1 MMRGWLEFWHSFS
14 RNRAALLGL
23 GIVAAIL
30 LMAAAAPLLYPG
42 DPADMVA
49 PPFLWPLQ
57 DGQFPFGSDVL
68 GRDLGAEI
76 FHGAHVSLLIGAAA
90 TIAAVTIGIIVGA
103 LAGYYG
109 GAIDDALMG
118 VTEVMQTIPPFV
130 LAIIVVAAFRPSLA
144 TIVLAISIVSWPSV
158 ARLVRAEVLSL
169 RQREFVQA
177 GIAIGMTDLRIILTQ
192 ILPNALTPV
201 IVAASLMMA
210 TAILI
215 EAGLAFL
222 GLGDPNVI
230 SWGAIIGAGRDS
242 IRDAWYISALPGI
255 AIFAAVLGLNL
266 VGEGL
271 TDALNPRLRR
281 R

>member
-1 MMRGWLEFWHSFS
+1 MQRWAEFWHNFR
-14 RNRAALLGL
+14 RNRAALVGL
-23 GIVAAIL
+23 GIVAVIL
-30 LMAAAAPLLYPG
+30 LMTATAPLFYPG

-49 PPFLWPLQ
+49 PPLLWPLQ
-57 DGQFPFGSDVL
+57 DSQFPFGSDVL

-76 FHGAHVSLLIGAAA
+76 FHGAHISLAIGAAA
-90 TIAAVTIGIIVGA
+90 TTAAVTIGVIIGSI
-103 LAGYYG
+103 AGYYRG
-109 GAIDDALMG
+109 PIDDALMTM
-118 VTEVMQTIPPFV
+118 TEVIQTIPPFV
-130 LAIIVVAAFRPSLA
+130 LAIIVVAAFRPSLE
-144 TIVLAISIVSWPSV
+144 TIVLAICVVSWPSV

-169 RQREFVQA
+169 REREFVQA
-177 GIAIGMTDLRIILTQ
+177 GVAMGMSDLRLILTQ
-192 ILPNALTPV
+192 VLPNAMTPV

-210 TAILI
+210 TSILI
-215 EAGLAFL
+215 EAGLSFL

-230 SWGAIIGAGRDS
+230 SWGAIIGAGRES

>member
-1 MMRGWLEFWHSFS
+1 MQRWAEFWYRFR
-14 RNRAALLGL
+14 RNRAALIGL
-23 GIVAAIL
+23 GIVVGIL

-49 PPFLWPLQ
+49 QPFLWPLQ
-57 DGQFPFGSDVL
+57 DSAYPFGTDLL
-68 GRDLGAEI
+68 GRDLGAQI

-90 TIAAVTIGIIVGA
+90 TTAAVTVGVVIGA
-103 LAGYYG
+103 AAGYYG
-109 GAIDDALMG
+109 GRTDDLLMRI
-118 VTEVMQTIPPFV
+118 TEVIQTIPPFV
-130 LAIIVVAAFRPSLA
+130 LAIIVVAAFRPSLQ
-144 TIVLAISIVSWPSV
+144 TIVLAICVVSWPSI

-169 RQREFVQA
+169 REREFVQA
-177 GIAIGMTDLRIILTQ
+177 GIAMGMSDLRLVLTQ
-192 ILPNALTPV
+192 LLPNALAPV
-201 IVAASLMMA
+201 IIAASLMMA
-210 TAILI
+210 TSILI
-215 EAGLAFL
+215 EAGLSFL

-271 TDALNPRLRR
+271 NDALNPRLRR

>member
-1 MMRGWLEFWHSFS
+1 MSGWMQFWQSFC
-14 RNRAALLGL
+14 RNRAAVVGL
-23 GIVAAIL
+23 GIVGAIL
-30 LMAAAAPLLYPG
+30 LMVAAAPLIYPG

-57 DGQFPFGSDVL
+57 DRAFPFGSDVL

-76 FHGAHVSLLIGAAA
+76 FHGAHVSLLIGGTA
-90 TIAAVTIGIIVGA
+90 TAAAVTIGIIVGA

-109 GAIDDALMG
+109 GPIDDALMG
-118 VTEVMQTIPPFV
+118 ITEVMQTIPPFV
-130 LAIIVVAAFRPSLA
+130 LAIIVVAAFRPSLE
-144 TIVLAISIVSWPSV
+144 TIVLAISVVSWPSV

-169 RQREFVQA
+169 REREFVQA

-210 TAILI
+210 TSILI

-242 IRDAWYISALPGI
+242 IRDAWYISAVPGI

-271 TDALNPRLRR
+271 SDALNPRLRR

>member
-1 MMRGWLEFWHSFS
+1 MQRWAEFWHNFR
-14 RNRAALLGL
+14 RNRAALVGL

-30 LMAAAAPLLYPG
+30 LMTATAPLLYPG

-49 PPFLWPLQ
+49 PPLLWPLQ
-57 DGQFPFGSDVL
+57 DSQFPFGSDVL

-76 FHGAHVSLLIGAAA
+76 FHGAHISLAIGAAA
-90 TIAAVTIGIIVGA
+90 TTAAVTIGLIIGSI
-103 LAGYYG
+103 AGYYG
-109 GAIDDALMG
+109 GPIDDALMAI
-118 VTEVMQTIPPFV
+118 TEVIQTIPPFV
-130 LAIIVVAAFRPSLA
+130 LAIIVVAAFSPSLE
-144 TIVLAISIVSWPSV
+144 TIVLAICVVSWPSV

-169 RQREFVQA
+169 REREFVQA
-177 GIAIGMTDLRIILTQ
+177 GVAMGMSDPRLILTQ
-192 ILPNALTPV
+192 ILPNAMTPV

-210 TAILI
+210 TSILS
-215 EAGLAFL
+215 EAGLSFL

-230 SWGAIIGAGRDS
+230 SWGAIIGAGRES

>member
-1 MMRGWLEFWHSFS
+1 MQRWAEFWHNFR
-14 RNRAALLGL
+14 RNRAALVGL

-30 LMAAAAPLLYPG
+30 LMTATAPLLYPG

-49 PPFLWPLQ
+49 PPLLWPLQ
-57 DGQFPFGSDVL
+57 DSQFPFGSDVL

-76 FHGAHVSLLIGAAA
+76 FHGAHISLAIGAAA
-90 TIAAVTIGIIVGA
+90 TTAAVTIGLIIGSI
-103 LAGYYG
+103 AGYYG
-109 GAIDDALMG
+109 GPIDDALMAI
-118 VTEVMQTIPPFV
+118 TEVIQTIPPFV
-130 LAIIVVAAFRPSLA
+130 LAIIVVAAFSPSLE
-144 TIVLAISIVSWPSV
+144 TIVLAICVVSWPSV

-169 RQREFVQA
+169 REREFVQA
-177 GIAIGMTDLRIILTQ
+177 GVAMGMSDPRLILTQ
-192 ILPNALTPV
+192 ILPNAMTPV

-210 TAILI
+210 TSILI
-215 EAGLAFL
+215 EAGLSFL

-230 SWGAIIGAGRDS
+230 SWGAIIGAGRES

>member
-1 MMRGWLEFWHSFS
+1 MQRWAEFWYRFR
-14 RNRAALLGL
+14 RNRAALIGL
-23 GIVAAIL
+23 GIVVGIL

-49 PPFLWPLQ
+49 QPFLWPLQ
-57 DGQFPFGSDVL
+57 DSAYPFGTDLL
-68 GRDLGAEI
+68 GRDLGAQI

-90 TIAAVTIGIIVGA
+90 TTAAVTVGVVIGA
-103 LAGYYG
+103 TAGYYG
-109 GAIDDALMG
+109 GRTDDLLMRI
-118 VTEVMQTIPPFV
+118 TEVIQTIPPFV
-130 LAIIVVAAFRPSLA
+130 LAIIVVAAFRPSLQ
-144 TIVLAISIVSWPSV
+144 TIVLAICVVSWPSI

-169 RQREFVQA
+169 REREFVQA
-177 GIAIGMTDLRIILTQ
+177 GIAMGMSDLRLVLTQ
-192 ILPNALTPV
+192 LLPNALAPV
-201 IVAASLMMA
+201 IIAASLMMA
-210 TAILI
+210 TSILI
-215 EAGLAFL
+215 EAGLSFL

-271 TDALNPRLRR
+271 NDALNPRLRR

>member
-1 MMRGWLEFWHSFS
+1 MSSWLEFWQNFR
-14 RNRAALLGL
+14 RNRAAVVGV

-42 DPADMVA
+42 DPADMAA
-49 PPFLWPLQ
+49 PPFLWPLH
-57 DGQFPFGSDVL
+57 DRQFPFGSDVL

-76 FHGAHVSLLIGAAA
+76 FHGAHVSLLIGAVATTAA
-90 TIAAVTIGIIVGA
+90 ITIGVIIGS

-109 GAIDDALMG
+109 GPIDDALMG
-118 VTEVMQTIPPFV
+118 VTEVVQTIPPFV
-130 LAIIVVAAFRPSLA
+130 LAIIVVAAFRPSLG
-144 TIVLAISIVSWPSV
+144 TIVLAICVVSWPSV

-169 RQREFVQA
+169 REREFVQA
-177 GIAIGMTDLRIILTQ
+177 SIAIGMTDLRIILTQ

-201 IVAASLMMA
+201 IVAASLIMA
-210 TAILI
+210 TSILI
-215 EAGLAFL
+215 EAGLSFL

-230 SWGAIIGAGRDS
+230 SWGTIIGAGRDS
-242 IRDAWYISALPGI
+242 IRDAWYISAVPGI

-271 TDALNPRLRR
+271 ADALNPRLRR

>member
-1 MMRGWLEFWHSFS
+1 MSGSMEFWQSFC
-14 RNRAALLGL
+14 RNRAAVVGL

-30 LMAAAAPLLYPG
+30 LMVVAAPLLYPG

-57 DGQFPFGSDVL
+57 DREFPFGSDVL

-76 FHGAHVSLLIGAAA
+76 FHGAHVSLLIGATA
-90 TIAAVTIGIIVGA
+90 TAAAVTIGIVVGA

-109 GAIDDALMG
+109 GPIDDALMG
-118 VTEVMQTIPPFV
+118 ITEVMQTIPPFV
-130 LAIIVVAAFRPSLA
+130 LAIIVVAAFRPSLE
-144 TIVLAISIVSWPSV
+144 TIVLAISVVSWPAV

-169 RQREFVQA
+169 REREFVQA

-210 TAILI
+210 TSILI

-242 IRDAWYISALPGI
+242 IRDAWYISAVPGI

-271 TDALNPRLRR
+271 ADALNPRLRR

>member
-1 MMRGWLEFWHSFS
+1 MQRWAEFWYKFR
-14 RNRAALLGL
+14 RNRAALIGL
-23 GIVAAIL
+23 GIVVGIL

-49 PPFLWPLQ
+49 QPFLWPLQ
-57 DGQFPFGSDVL
+57 DSAYPFGTDLL
-68 GRDLGAEI
+68 GRDLGAQI

-90 TIAAVTIGIIVGA
+90 TTASVTVGVVIGAA
-103 LAGYYG
+103 AGYYG
-109 GAIDDALMG
+109 GRIDDLLMRI
-118 VTEVMQTIPPFV
+118 TEVIQTIPPFV
-130 LAIIVVAAFRPSLA
+130 LAIIVVSAFRPSLQ
-144 TIVLAISIVSWPSV
+144 TIVLAICVVSWPSI

-169 RQREFVQA
+169 REREFVQA
-177 GIAIGMTDLRIILTQ
+177 GIAMGMSDLRLVLTQ

-201 IVAASLMMA
+201 IIAASLMMA
-210 TAILI
+210 TSILI
-215 EAGLAFL
+215 EAGLSFL

-271 TDALNPRLRR
+271 NDALNPRLRR

>member
-1 MMRGWLEFWHSFS
+1 MSGWQEFWQNFC
-14 RNRAALLGL
+14 RNRAAVAGL

-57 DGQFPFGSDVL
+57 DRQFPFGSDVL

-90 TIAAVTIGIIVGA
+90 TTAAVMIGVLVGS

-109 GAIDDALMG
+109 GPIDDALMG
-118 VTEVMQTIPPFV
+118 ITEVMQTIPPFV
-130 LAIIVVAAFRPSLA
+130 LAIIVVAALGPSLE
-144 TIVLAISIVSWPSV
+144 TVVLAICVVSWPSV

-169 RQREFVQA
+169 REREFVQA
-177 GIAIGMTDLRIILTQ
+177 GVAIGMTDLRIILTQ
-192 ILPNALTPV
+192 ILPNSLAPV
-201 IVAASLMMA
+201 IVAGSLMMA
-210 TAILI
+210 TSILI
-215 EAGLAFL
+215 EAGLSFL

-242 IRDAWYISALPGI
+242 IRDAWYISAVPGI
-255 AIFAAVLGLNL
+255 AIFVAVLGLNL

-271 TDALNPRLRR
+271 ADALNPRLRR

>member
-1 MMRGWLEFWHSFS
+1 V
-14 RNRAALLGL
+14 L
-23 GIVAAIL
+23 GISV
-30 LMAAAAPLLYPG
+30 
-42 DPADMVA
+42 
-49 PPFLWPLQ
+49 
-57 DGQFPFGSDVL
+57 
-68 GRDLGAEI
+68 
-76 FHGAHVSLLIGAAA
+76 
-90 TIAAVTIGIIVGA
+90 
-103 LAGYYG
+103 
-109 GAIDDALMG
+109 
-118 VTEVMQTIPPFV
+118 
-130 LAIIVVAAFRPSLA
+130 
-144 TIVLAISIVSWPSV
+144 VSWPAV

-210 TAILI
+210 TSILI

-242 IRDAWYISALPGI
+242 IRDAWYISAVPGI

-271 TDALNPRLRR
+271 ADALNPRLRR

>member
-1 MMRGWLEFWHSFS
+1 MQRWAEFWHNFR

-30 LMAAAAPLLYPG
+30 LMTATAPLLYPG

-49 PPFLWPLQ
+49 PPLLWPLQ
-57 DGQFPFGSDVL
+57 DSQFPFGSDVL

-76 FHGAHVSLLIGAAA
+76 FHGAHISLAIGAAA
-90 TIAAVTIGIIVGA
+90 TTAAVTIGLIIGSI
-103 LAGYYG
+103 AGYYG
-109 GAIDDALMG
+109 GPIDDALMAI
-118 VTEVMQTIPPFV
+118 TEVIQTIPPFV
-130 LAIIVVAAFRPSLA
+130 LAIIVVAAFSPSLE
-144 TIVLAISIVSWPSV
+144 TIVLAICVVSWPSV

-169 RQREFVQA
+169 REREFVQA
-177 GIAIGMTDLRIILTQ
+177 GVAMGMSDPRLILTQ
-192 ILPNALTPV
+192 ILPNAITPV

-210 TAILI
+210 TSILI
-215 EAGLAFL
+215 EAGLSFL

-230 SWGAIIGAGRDS
+230 SWGAIIGAGRES

>member
-1 MMRGWLEFWHSFS
+1 MMSSWLEFWQSFR
-14 RNRAALLGL
+14 RNRAAVVGV
-23 GIVAAIL
+23 GIIAAIL
-30 LMAAAAPLLYPG
+30 LMVAAAPLLYPG
-42 DPADMVA
+42 DPADMTA
-49 PPFLWPLQ
+49 PPFLWPLH
-57 DGQFPFGSDVL
+57 DWQFPFGSDVL

-76 FHGAHVSLLIGAAA
+76 FHGAHVSLLIGAVA
-90 TIAAVTIGIIVGA
+90 TIAAVTIGVIIGS

-109 GAIDDALMG
+109 GRIDNALMG
-118 VTEVMQTIPPFV
+118 VTEVVQTIPPFV
-130 LAIIVVAAFRPSLA
+130 LAIIVVAAFRPSLV
-144 TIVLAISIVSWPSV
+144 TIVLAICAVSWPSV

-169 RQREFVQA
+169 SEREFVQA
-177 GIAIGMTDLRIILTQ
+177 AIAIGMSDLRIILTQ
-192 ILPNALTPV
+192 ILPNAMTPV

-210 TAILI
+210 TSILI
-215 EAGLAFL
+215 EAGLSFL

-242 IRDAWYISALPGI
+242 IRDAWYISAMPGI

-271 TDALNPRLRR
+271 ADALNPRLRR

>member
-1 MMRGWLEFWHSFS
+1 MPGSMEFWHNFR
-14 RNRAALLGL
+14 RNRAAVVGL

-30 LMAAAAPLLYPG
+30 LMTVAAPLLYPG
-42 DPADMVA
+42 DPAGMVA

-57 DGQFPFGSDVL
+57 DRQFPFGSDVL

-90 TIAAVTIGIIVGA
+90 TAAAVTIGIIVGA

-109 GAIDDALMG
+109 GLIDDALMG

-130 LAIIVVAAFRPSLA
+130 LAIIVVAAFRPSLE
-144 TIVLAISIVSWPSV
+144 TIVLAISVVSWPAV

-169 RQREFVQA
+169 REREFVQA

-215 EAGLAFL
+215 EAGLSFL

-242 IRDAWYISALPGI
+242 IRDAWYISAVPGI

-271 TDALNPRLRR
+271 ADALNPRLRR